1 MNPLRA
7 ILVEDEPSGME
18 NLQYKLQANCP
29 EVEVVATCFNGAD
42 AIKAIKMHLPDV
54 LFLDI
59 RLGDMTGFDVLSAIK
74 YPSFE
79 VIFTTSYDEFAI
91 EAIKN
96 SALDYLLKPIEVDEL
111 MDAVAKARNK
121 QKESSSNG
129 NSRSS
134 DGSPLQKMGFP
145 ISTGQQ
151 FIEIQDV
158 VYAQAEENVAILYLK
173 DKETVKLT
181 RSLGWVEKELEKEGF
196 CRVHHSYLI
205 NLNHIT
211 EYIRNDG
218 GYVIMSNG
226 KAISIA
232 RRRKDTF
239 LEHLEKW
246 EGR

>member
-18 NLQYKLQANCP
+18 NLQFKLQANCP

-111 MDAVAKARNK
+111 MDAVAKARSK
-121 QKESSSNG
+121 QKASGTSSSQPIQEA
-129 NSRSS
+129 
-134 DGSPLQKMGFP
+134 SPLQKMGFP

-151 FIEIQDV
+151 FLEIQDI
-158 VYAQAEENVAILYLK
+158 VYAQAEENVAILYLQEK
-173 DKETVKLT
+173 KTVKLT
-181 RSLGWVEKELEKEGF
+181 RSLGWVEQELENEGF
-196 CRVHHSYLI
+196 CRVHHSYVI

-246 EGR
+246 RGR

>member
-18 NLQYKLQANCP
+18 NLQYKLQTHCP

-59 RLGDMTGFDVLSAIK
+59 RLGDMTGFDVLQAIK

-96 SALDYLLKPIEVDEL
+96 SALDYLLKPVEVEEL
-111 MDAVAKARNK
+111 MDAVAKARSK
-121 QKESSSNG
+121 QKNGG
-129 NSRSS
+129 NSSVHPGNTRKT
-134 DGSPLQKMGFP
+134 PTKMGFP

-151 FIEIQDV
+151 FLDLQEIIF
-158 VYAQAEENVAILYLK
+158 AQADENVASLHLTENRNI
-173 DKETVKLT
+173 KLT
-181 RSLGWVEKELEKEGF
+181 RSLGWVEQELSDVGF
-196 CRVHHSYLI
+196 CRIHHSYLV

-218 GYVIMSNG
+218 GYVILSNG
-226 KAISIA
+226 KAISIS
-232 RRRKDTF
+232 RRRKDSF
-239 LEHLEKW
+239 LEQLNSWK
-246 EGR
+246 RN